1 MGKKGKARA
10 THPRKKNQSINQSAS
25 QSASHGSF
33 TSRVLQSHRTIP
45 PSHDAVTRL
54 GFRGCQAQ
62 SRIKAPR
69 LS

>member
-1 MGKKGKARA
+1 MGHAPALKK
-10 THPRKKNQSINQSAS
+10 SINQSAN
-25 QSASHGSF
+25 QSVSHGSF